1 MSNFVNQFKSEVSR
15 VARKEVRTHTQA
27 LKKATLTYRS
37 EIAEL
42 KRQLSSLASIVKGI
56 SKAVSPT
63 KALSS
68 EEQSPS
74 ESIRFRAQGF
84 AKLRQKLD
92 LTALQMAQII
102 GVSAQSVYHWETGKS
117 RPRASQLLL
126 IAKVRKMGKREVVAQ
141 LSKK

>member
-1 MSNFVNQFKSEVSR
+1 MSNFVIQFKSEVSR

-27 LKKATLTYRS
+27 LKKATLSYRS

-42 KRQLSSLASIVKGI
+42 KRQLSSLASIVKGL
-56 SKAVSPT
+56 SKSVSSK

-74 ESIRFRAQGF
+74 ESFRFRAQGF

-126 IAKVRKMGKREVVAQ
+126 IAKVRKMGKREVFAQ
-141 LSKK
+141 LNKK